1 MFSGSKNLLLSL
13 IIIVLKT
20 VCLGI
25 SQNKAR
31 VKSIVLPALPMRIL
45 ACVPFNNCYGT
56 EEGFELSICLFT
68 PLCKAILNL
77 RVSLET

>member
-13 IIIVLKT
+13 ITIVLKT
-20 VCLGI
+20 VCSGI

-56 EEGFELSICLFT
+56 EEGFELSAFSH
-68 PLCKAILNL
+68 LCVKPF
-77 RVSLET
+77 